1 MIHLLQ
7 KRSVL
12 PSLQDLAAAR
22 GEPAREVAGIDCQF
36 CSDPDAVNE
45 EVERLRRMPRPGGGA
60 ESAGALLI
68 AFFRHFGCDYRG
80 GLIAIR
86 QPEEAVLESTA
97 AARFYFVDNP
107 FEAA

>member
-60 ESAGALLI
+60 ESAG
-68 AFFRHFGCDYRG
+68 